1 MNSYDG
7 KDQDS
12 KVYFLFFNSF
22 SLSIHC
28 LSLPI
33 EIRNEIKGTKERI
46 FVIERKIKDGEE
58 NVVLNQL
65 IINNYSMRYEL
76 LVGGLKF

>member
-1 MNSYDG
+1 MNSYD
-7 KDQDS
+7 
-12 KVYFLFFNSF
+12 
-22 SLSIHC
+22 
-28 LSLPI
+28 